1 MTPLN
6 SRGHLATPICPLN
19 ATQREEQQKQWGNS
33 AWGWEKGPFVRRQ
46 RQDPTCSL
54 SHTDKGGGGTLISS
68 VFFLFFS
75 PKVCSTKS
83 LPGKLSA
90 RRKHPAR
97 SSPAWVIS
105 NISYCKP
112 DTAREAAVK
121 GNSRGEVWE
130 LTMWANN
137 KYSCHFNHCTKF
149 PTMSSICH
157 AAEPLW
163 DARGTHGSH
172 WGSWGELKLK

>member
-1 MTPLN
+1 MLQRGKNSGNSEETQPGDGRKALLCS
-6 SRGHLATPICPLN
+6 SRGRIPHAHFHTRTKEEEEHL
-19 ATQREEQQKQWGNS
+19 
-33 AWGWEKGPFVRRQ
+33 
-46 RQDPTCSL
+46 SL
-54 SHTDKGGGGTLISS
+54 L
-68 VFFLFFS
+68 VCFFFFF

-163 DARGTHGSH
+163 DVRGTHGSH